1 MLAVFLQMCYFSC
14 TSRIILKILIFM
26 WYSTSGIS
34 PQVSVCF
41 NLPFLQRRFLHCACK
56 TENKLQNKIMYFSL
70 KAKYYKDYRS
80 HPYII
85 ADIRHWTTTGRKL
98 SGLLSS
104 LLNRQVRVLK
114 ILPTEEVLLDGG
126 AFFHPSCVLL
136 QVVRTS

>member
-1 MLAVFLQMCYFSC
+1 MCMQNRKQITEQNNVFLTESE
-14 TSRIILKILIFM
+14 
-26 WYSTSGIS
+26 
-34 PQVSVCF
+34 V
-41 NLPFLQRRFLHCACK
+41 LQRLQKSSVYYCRYQALNDDWKKKFMDFCTGKK
-56 TENKLQNKIMYFSL
+56 TLPLTYDPFFKNIF
-70 KAKYYKDYRS
+70 
-80 HPYII
+80 HPEVHPH
-85 ADIRHWTTTGRKL
+85 RL